1 MDALV
6 LAAGYATRLYPLT
19 KDRPKPLL
27 AIGEKTI
34 LGYLVEQFLRIE
46 ELHNIYVV
54 TNDRFYRH
62 FARWAEEQQ
71 QKPGAESRQIKIVN
85 DGTSSNETRLG
96 AIADI
101 RFVIETEH
109 LQDDLLVTGGDNIF
123 RFDLRD
129 LVAAFDRE
137 RCDVV
142 VAHHIDDMEKLRR
155 SGVIKID
162 SAGNAIGFTEKPA
175 EPESSLICP
184 ALYIYRKETLP
195 DFKIYLEEENNDDAP
210 GHFIP
215 WLMSRKRVF
224 AYQMR
229 ESYYDIGDLASYRAV
244 CKEFE
249 RR

>member
-27 AIGEKTI
+27 TIGEKTI
-34 LGYLVEQFLRIE
+34 LGYLIEQFLRIDE
-46 ELHNIYVV
+46 CHNIYVV

-62 FARWAEEQQ
+62 FVQWAEEQQ
-71 QKPGAESRQIKIVN
+71 HKPSVGSRQMKIIN

-101 RFVIETEH
+101 RLVIEKEH

-123 RFDLRD
+123 RFDLRE
-129 LVAAFDRE
+129 LVAAFHRE
-137 RCDVV
+137 NCDVV
-142 VAHHIDDMEKLRR
+142 VAHHIDDLEKLRR

-162 SAGNAIGFTEKPA
+162 AAGNAIGFTEKPA

-195 DFKIYLEEENNDDAP
+195 DFKTYLEEKYNPDAP

-215 WLMSRKRVF
+215 WLMNRNRVF
-224 AYQMR
+224 AYQMQ

-249 RR
+249 RM